1 MATKK
6 ITKSLLENLQK
17 SFSQKAEIEK
27 NITQVSINIATY
39 QKSLYKAMDEME
51 KINGKITN
59 LRKKLQEKYGDNV
72 KVDLSNGDIVEE

>member
-51 KINGKITN
+51 KINDKITT
-59 LRKKLQEKYGDNV
+59 LRNKLQEKYGDNV
-72 KVDLSNGDIVEE
+72 KVDLSNGNIVEE

>member
-51 KINGKITN
+51 KINGKITT
-59 LRKKLQEKYGDNV
+59 LRNKLQEKYGDNV
-72 KVDLSNGDIVEE
+72 KVDLSNGNIVEE

>member
-17 SFSQKAEIEK
+17 AFSKKAELEK
-27 NITQVSINIATY
+27 EITQVSINIATY
-39 QKSLYKAMDEME
+39 QKNMYRTMDEME
-51 KINGKITN
+51 KINGKITT

>member
-51 KINGKITN
+51 KINDKITN

-72 KVDLSNGDIVEE
+72 KVDLSNGNIVEE

>member
-39 QKSLYKAMDEME
+39 QKSLYKAMYEME
-51 KINGKITN
+51 KINDKITN

-72 KVDLSNGDIVEE
+72 KVDLSNGNIVEE